1 MRKEETQVGNKR
13 REKKKTGEKKQMKF
27 GSSLSAL
34 PNLCLFFFCLFVC
47 FIFYLKQTASTVSNG
62 HIKRLY
68 VCVCVCISRVFVRKC
83 PCFRYKLS
91 HEKKMEAMERAR
103 EWSENGHRKI
113 RPHRIKV
120 SFKYSESK
128 DRTKK
133 KSCGTNTA
141 STPSV
146 VVVID
151 VSIDILGKLN
161 ERGVKK
167 IRKQKRKKG
176 LPRVTHILRG

>member
-1 MRKEETQVGNKR
+1 M
-13 REKKKTGEKKQMKF
+13 
-27 GSSLSAL
+27 S
-34 PNLCLFFFCLFVC
+34 FFFCLFVC

-68 VCVCVCISRVFVRKC
+68 VCVCVCVSHVCLCVNVRVLGINWVTK
-83 PCFRYKLS
+83 
-91 HEKKMEAMERAR
+91 KKMEAMERAR

-167 IRKQKRKKG
+167 NKKTKEEKRSPKSDSHLKG
-176 LPRVTHILRG
+176 ITQVKWMQI